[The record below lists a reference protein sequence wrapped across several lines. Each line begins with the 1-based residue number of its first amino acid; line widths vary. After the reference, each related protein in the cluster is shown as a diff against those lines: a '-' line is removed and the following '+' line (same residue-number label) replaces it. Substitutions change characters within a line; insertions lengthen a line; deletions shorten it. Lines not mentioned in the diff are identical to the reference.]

1 MISNMYYLLNK
12 AENTV
17 ISQFQPEAK
26 SNLLPLMVSKRVNNL
41 NIPPYAIREEEQ
53 PFPPLRYII
62 LFTL

>member
-26 SNLLPLMVSKRVNNL
+26 SNLLSLMLSKRVNNL
-41 NIPPYAIREEEQ
+41 NIPPNVVREEEQ
-53 PFPPLRYII
+53 PFSPLRYTI

>member
-41 NIPPYAIREEEQ
+41 NIPPNAIREEEQ